1 MLDEVLLL
9 TLSACWMSAI
19 TPKDSVTAAA
29 MSACVLAVP
38 AAQISEYKVQA
49 PKRKVGHWVDRA
61 MQKQVQTDLSGH
73 VSSCQS
79 PAEPENL
86 LSNMGRMI
94 VTVLKYGMYMIV

>member
-38 AAQISEYKVQA
+38 AAQISKYKVKV
-49 PKRKVGHWVDRA
+49 PKRKVGHRDDCA
-61 MQKQVQTDLSGH
+61 MQKQVQIDVCQGH

-79 PAEPENL
+79 PAEPENI
-86 LSNMGRMI
+86 LSNM
-94 VTVLKYGMYMIV
+94 

>member
-38 AAQISEYKVQA
+38 APQISKYKVQA
-49 PKRKVGHWVDRA
+49 PKRKVGHWDDRA
-61 MQKQVQTDLSGH
+61 MQKQVQTGH

-79 PAEPENL
+79 PAEPETYCQTWD
-86 LSNMGRMI
+86 
-94 VTVLKYGMYMIV
+94 V